1 MMSRGAG
8 CRHTDQHFCVWGPRV
23 ACVHTLTPQFLPC
36 SGWAALLLVW
46 SLVPSCPH
54 GRRCPG
60 QRGVG
65 RRTSLRSTKAGGI
78 LELLG
83 QHFSDIAKL
92 RLGRS
97 RPTPLRS

>member
-60 QRGVG
+60 QRGWEDARPYVPQ
-65 RRTSLRSTKAGGI
+65 RPVESLSCWVSTSQISLSSGWGG
-78 LELLG
+78 
-83 QHFSDIAKL
+83 AV
-92 RLGRS
+92 
-97 RPTPLRS
+97 PLH